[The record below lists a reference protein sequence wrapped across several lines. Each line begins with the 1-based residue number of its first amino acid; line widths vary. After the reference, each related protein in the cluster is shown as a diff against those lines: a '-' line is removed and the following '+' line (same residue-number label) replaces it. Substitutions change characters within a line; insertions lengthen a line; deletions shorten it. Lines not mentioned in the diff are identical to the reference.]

1 MMKKTYFLIMVSCLA
16 LIACSG
22 NRTTKPSPKT
32 STSNTGGYYGTD
44 GPHAKPP
51 GNLDEIPDA
60 IPKVETL
67 YKFSSKPYVAL
78 GEKYV
83 PLKTEKGYKRRGV
96 ASWYGK
102 MFHGKKTAI
111 GETYDMYSMSAA
123 HTVLPLPSY
132 VKVTNIENGRS
143 VVVRVNDR
151 GPFKHKREIDLSYAA
166 AYKLRLIEKGSGM
179 VEVEAIDPRNYI
191 EPHKAAIKN
200 TAPEKVTAAPNA
212 QPSVTGLHYVQ
223 AGAFGSEAN
232 AIALQNRINDLDI
245 EDISKINRMYN
256 DGLYRLTVGPY
267 QTRQAAEKT
276 AQQIR
281 KTLNTSTIILI
292 K

>member
-83 PLKTEKGYKRRGV
+83 PLKTGKGYKMRGV

-102 MFHGKKTAI
+102 MFHGKKQPLVKLMTCTACRLPI
-111 GETYDMYSMSAA
+111 RCYRYQVMSKSPILRMGVPLLFASMTGGLLNIKEKLTYHMR
-123 HTVLPLPSY
+123 LP
-132 VKVTNIENGRS
+132 TNC
-143 VVVRVNDR
+143 
-151 GPFKHKREIDLSYAA
+151 A
-166 AYKLRLIEKGSGM
+166 
-179 VEVEAIDPRNYI
+179 
-191 EPHKAAIKN
+191 
-200 TAPEKVTAAPNA
+200 
-212 QPSVTGLHYVQ
+212 
-223 AGAFGSEAN
+223 
-232 AIALQNRINDLDI
+232 
-245 EDISKINRMYN
+245 
-256 DGLYRLTVGPY
+256 
-267 QTRQAAEKT
+267 
-276 AQQIR
+276 
-281 KTLNTSTIILI
+281 
-292 K
+292 